1 MLGGKYEKCDK
12 CDKFDKYD
20 KCDKYDKYDKWKDDQ
35 VRTAWL
41 KELLPMKIRKG
52 HQFSEEGGD
61 KKRNRT
67 EKIQVED
74 LFVL

>member
-52 HQFSEEGGD
+52 HQ
-61 KKRNRT
+61 
-67 EKIQVED
+67 
-74 LFVL
+74 